1 MKFDTETVI
10 VLYGGQSGEREVSLR
25 SAIPTIENLEKNFRV
40 IPICLDENQV
50 PSTLVPEMGVVFP
63 LIHGDFGEDG
73 RLQAILE
80 ERGFAFVGSGSV
92 SSANCI
98 NKVKTKQIAQKGNV
112 KTLPTL
118 HFKAQ
123 TPLSLSTIESTLGKS
138 LVLKPTDKGS
148 SIGVKIVHSS
158 NELKSAWSQITE
170 GEWMLEPYIKGR
182 ELTIGVLNGKGMG
195 VVEIVP
201 KLGFYDYHNKYTPAA
216 SEYLYPAKIS
226 ANVEKTIRKAAEIVF
241 DKANCIDFARA
252 DFILDQDDQAWF
264 LEMNTIPGMTA
275 LSLFPKSASC
285 EGYSF
290 EEVLRI
296 KRFII
301 LEATQQQTLLP
312 VFATHG

>member
-1 MKFDTETVI
+1 
-10 VLYGGQSGEREVSLR
+10 
-25 SAIPTIENLEKNFRV
+25 
-40 IPICLDENQV
+40 
-50 PSTLVPEMGVVFP
+50 
-63 LIHGDFGEDG
+63 
-73 RLQAILE
+73 
-80 ERGFAFVGSGSV
+80 
-92 SSANCI
+92 
-98 NKVKTKQIAQKGNV
+98 
-112 KTLPTL
+112 
-118 HFKAQ
+118 
-123 TPLSLSTIESTLGKS
+123 
-138 LVLKPTDKGS
+138 
-148 SIGVKIVHSS
+148 
-158 NELKSAWSQITE
+158 
-170 GEWMLEPYIKGR
+170 MLEPYIKGR

-296 KRFII
+296 IVESAIKRFII

-312 VFATHG
+312 VFCDTWLKRNLLMAKH